1 MADSTTPITQIT
13 TQQGQKEVTLN
24 GLIEAASWALMYG
37 RRQET
42 SFGLTWGY
50 NGGRLAGVVVA
61 PGSVSLAASS
71 TNFITASRSTGEVAV
86 STLGYEWVNPA
97 AHVRLYK
104 VIADANG
111 PTSYE
116 DHRFGGFGCFPSPVG
131 DGDPVQITL
140 PLGDGATAVTT
151 GAGKASRRAVG
162 QMVITDI
169 RASVATA
176 SSSGTPTF
184 DVNVGGLSALGTALT
199 IDANE
204 KTSTTAAAPFTFAEQ
219 GDVVADDDEI
229 TIDVD
234 TAGTSTAGL
243 AITLVGIRSRSSR
256 YRDLRSLLLQGQGAN
271 GGIVFTDS
279 SPVDRTITR
288 IDGTV
293 TSTAVADPWGG
304 GLSSLLFDGTN
315 DGLSAA
321 YTADLNLGDGNDFT
335 VRGFARLATAS
346 GLRVLV
352 DFRGTGLF
360 SSSWVLYADAANRL
374 LAIYNGPTAAT
385 ILSGAT
391 NSLPASGN
399 WFSWQVSKRGATTYV
414 FSGGVLRNS
423 ATYTP
428 PATQS
433 TGIRIGIAH
442 DGTQSWHGYMRDL
455 EIIKGVGLQTAAY
468 TPARRAAPAY

>member
-42 SFGLTWGY
+42 SFGLTWGF

-61 PGSVSLAASS
+61 PGSVTLTANA
-71 TNFITASRSTGEVAV
+71 TNYVTASRSTGAVSV
-86 STLGYEWVNPA
+86 STLGYNWTNPA
-97 AHVRLYK
+97 AHARLYR
-104 VIADANG
+104 VVTDANG
-111 PTSYE
+111 PTSYQ

-131 DGDPVQITL
+131 DGEAVQITL

-151 GAGKASRRAVG
+151 GAGKAARRAVG
-162 QMVITDI
+162 QMIITDI

-176 SSSGTPTF
+176 SSSGVPAF

-243 AITLVGIRSRSSR
+243 AITLIGIRSRSSR
-256 YRDLRSLLLQGQGAN
+256 YRDVRSLLLQGQGAN
-271 GGIVFTDS
+271 AGTVFTDS
-279 SPVDRTITR
+279 SPVGRTITR
-288 IDGTV
+288 IDGPT

-304 GLSSLLFDGTN
+304 GLSSMLFDGTN

-321 YTADLNLGDGNDFT
+321 YTTDLDMSLAGDFT
-335 VRGFARLATAS
+335 LRGFGRLATSS
-346 GLRVLV
+346 GLRVLL
-352 DFRGTGLF
+352 DFRGTAAF
-360 SSSWVLYADAANRL
+360 NSSWVLYADAANRH
-374 LAIYNGPTAAT
+374 LAIYNGPTTST
-385 ILSGAT
+385 ILAGAN

-399 WFSWQVSKRGATTYV
+399 WFSWQVSKRGTTTYV
-414 FSGGVLRNS
+414 FSDGVLRNS
-423 ATYTP
+423 ATYSP
-428 PATQS
+428 PATQAS
-433 TGIRIGIAH
+433 GMRIGIAH
-442 DGTQSWHGYMRDL
+442 DGSQGWHGYMRDV
-455 EIIKGVGLQTAAY
+455 EILYGVGLQTAAY